1 MNSTKNLEKQN
12 FKKSYI
18 KLHTETNHW
27 LNELVFMQDEQIF
40 LENLLSSHFLDL
52 SKPKFYDPTRKLI
65 NKLKEVEK
73 LGSELVDLIHVH
85 NKHLATLI
93 ESLQFKG
100 IKSLKKEHKIIKKDY
115 EIYLLNFKY
124 IKKKIFN
131 MIKEIMKNNKKKLL
145 ITK

>member
-1 MNSTKNLEKQN
+1 MNSTNILEKKN
-12 FKKSYI
+12 FKKSFV
-18 KLHTETNHW
+18 KLHKETNHW
-27 LNELVFMQDEQIF
+27 LNELVFMQDEHVF

-52 SKPKFYDPTRKLI
+52 SKPKLYDPTRKLI
-65 NKLKEVEK
+65 IKLKEVEK
-73 LGSELVDLIHVH
+73 LGDELADSIHIH

-100 IKSLKKEHKIIKKDY
+100 KRSLKKEHNFIKKDF

-131 MIKEIMKNNKKKLL
+131 LIKEIMKKNKKKLL
-145 ITK
+145 IN